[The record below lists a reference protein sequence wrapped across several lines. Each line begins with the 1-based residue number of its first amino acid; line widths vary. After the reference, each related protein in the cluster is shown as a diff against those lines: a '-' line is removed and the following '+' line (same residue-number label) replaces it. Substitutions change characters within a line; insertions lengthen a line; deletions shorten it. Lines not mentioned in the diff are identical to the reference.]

1 MRLAKRLLYVLPLL
15 LCGLFWAF
23 TGPQDEIL
31 EKIMERLRAYQRAHP
46 QEKIFLHL
54 DKAHYA
60 AGEDIWFKAYSF
72 DARLHTPDSLSK
84 NIYVEL
90 LSPEGKILLRQM
102 LLAKGGFAPGDF
114 DTPDTLAAGR
124 YQVRAY
130 THFMRNFPEDYFFR
144 QDIHIWNTP
153 REAVAGA
160 AAKAPRPKK
169 AAPAPRQTSP
179 GIQVQFF
186 PEGGYL
192 VAGLNSIVG
201 LKAWNQEGKGEDLSG
216 VVLDE
221 KGQEVSSFQTSHL
234 GMGSFI
240 FQPLPGKAYTARVKT
255 AQGQTF
261 FATFPPIQAQGLT
274 MRVNNLF
281 KDKIQVIVGQQA
293 GAATAGR
300 ELLLLGHIRGL
311 VCASARGKATGEN
324 LVFTIPKKDLPS
336 GVIHFTLFDGA
347 TREPLNERLIYH
359 RGADLLQ
366 LDIKTNKPRYKA
378 RELVQLDI
386 SATTPDGKP
395 AAGHFSLAVTDGA
408 IPAEANGT
416 NLVNYLLLS
425 SDLQGHIEQ
434 PEFYF
439 KDSQPATVQ
448 ALDNLMLTQGWR
460 RFVWKQ
466 VLQPDYSPLSYYPE
480 QHISISGQIN
490 RLLTNKPLANADVL
504 LYTVGRQRMLI
515 QAKTNET
522 GRFRV
527 DGLVFDSL
535 TSLFVQAR
543 NEKGRSNTAV
553 VLDKNDSPPVS
564 WAPRLEP
571 GPAPM
576 TETYLQRM
584 RNQQKLV
591 DAYVYKKG
599 ERVLKEVQV
608 TARREQEQEA
618 DLTRVHGTPDKVI
631 KVTDQMA
638 SYADIT
644 QVLQGRVAGL
654 VVSGGEIS
662 IRGGG
667 TPMFLLDGM
676 QIDADFVMSI
686 SPMDIESIEVL
697 KGNSAAIYGSR
708 GGNGVIALYSKKG
721 TDANRGPAAAGTAT
735 AKLMGY
741 YKTREFF
748 SPKYNVAREEHNLP
762 DLRTTVYWN
771 PAVKTDSTGKARVS
785 FYNAD
790 QVQGLRLSLQ
800 GISPGGLPGSRSLL
814 IGGTP

>member
-15 LCGLFWAF
+15 LCSLFWAF

-31 EKIMERLRAYQRAHP
+31 EKIMERLSAYQRAHP

-54 DKAHYA
+54 DKANYA
-60 AGEDIWFKAYSF
+60 AGEDIWFKAYSV
-72 DARLHTPDSLSK
+72 DARLHSPDSLSK

-90 LSPEGKILLRQM
+90 ISPEGKVLIRQM

-130 THFMRNFPEDYFFR
+130 TNWMRNFPEDYFFR
-144 QDIHIWNTP
+144 QDIHIWNNPQEAAVGASTRPP
-153 REAVAGA
+153 RS
-160 AAKAPRPKK
+160 KK
-169 AAPAPRQTSP
+169 AAPAVRQSTP
-179 GIQVQFF
+179 GIDVQFF

-201 LKAWNQEGKGEDLSG
+201 LKAWNQEGKGEDISG

-221 KGQEVSSFQTSHL
+221 KGQEVSSFKTAHL

-240 FQPLPGKAYTARVKT
+240 FQPMPGKTYSARVKT
-255 AQGQTF
+255 SQGQTF

-274 MRVNNLF
+274 MRVNSLF
-281 KDKIQVIVGQQA
+281 KDKIQVIVSQQA
-293 GAATAGR
+293 ATAAGR
-300 ELLLLGHIRGL
+300 ELLLLGHIRGV
-311 VCASARGKATGEN
+311 VCASARGKASGEN
-324 LVFTIPKKDLPS
+324 LVFTIPKKDLPA

-347 TREPLNERLIYH
+347 TTEPLNERLIFH
-359 RGADLLQ
+359 RGADQLQ
-366 LDIKTNKPRYKA
+366 LDIKSNKPRYKS

-408 IPAEANGT
+408 IQAEVNGSS
-416 NLVNYLLLS
+416 LVNYLLLS
-425 SDLQGHIEQ
+425 SELQGVIEQ

-466 VLQPDYSPLSYYPE
+466 VLQQNYSPLSFYPE

-527 DGLVFDSL
+527 DDLVFDSL

-553 VLDKNDSPPVS
+553 ELDKNDSPPLN
-564 WAPRLEP
+564 WAPRLDP
-571 GPAPM
+571 GPAPLS
-576 TETYLQRM
+576 EAYLQRM

-608 TARREQEQEA
+608 TARREQEQDA
-618 DLTRVHGTPDKVI
+618 DQTRVHGMADKVI

-667 TPMFLLDGM
+667 TPLFLLDGM

-721 TDANRGPAAAGTAT
+721 VNAGAGQAAAGTAT

-748 SPKYNVAREEHNLP
+748 SPSYQVAREEHNLP
-762 DLRTTVYWN
+762 DLRSTVYWN
-771 PAVKTDSTGKARVS
+771 PAVKTDSTGKARIS

-790 QVQGLRLSLQ
+790 QVQSLRVNLEGL
-800 GISPGGLPGSRSLL
+800 SPRGQPGSRSIL